1 LKSLIWKIWF
11 ILFML
16 LCLVAYFPII
26 LLKLVLPLKHYRRL
40 IRFCVVVWARLTL
53 LSTGSKVEIEGLE
66 LLPDATSICFI
77 GNHQGLFDIPLV
89 LGFLGVSCGFIAKK
103 ELLKVPVLSWWM
115 LEIPCVFIDRSSA
128 RKASESFRKS
138 AAVIKEGH
146 PMVIFPEGTRSRSDQ
161 MGDFHAGSFKLP
173 VMAEATIVP
182 LKISGTWRVFEI
194 DKGIHAVPLK
204 LKVFPP
210 ITPEHELYK
219 DTRSLA
225 KHLHE
230 LLYSEPA

>member
-1 LKSLIWKIWF
+1 MKSLIWKIWF

-89 LGFLGVSCGFIAKK
+89 LG
-103 ELLKVPVLSWWM
+103 
-115 LEIPCVFIDRSSA
+115 
-128 RKASESFRKS
+128 
-138 AAVIKEGH
+138 
-146 PMVIFPEGTRSRSDQ
+146 
-161 MGDFHAGSFKLP
+161 
-173 VMAEATIVP
+173 
-182 LKISGTWRVFEI
+182 
-194 DKGIHAVPLK
+194 
-204 LKVFPP
+204 
-210 ITPEHELYK
+210 
-219 DTRSLA
+219 
-225 KHLHE
+225 
-230 LLYSEPA
+230 